1 MKKIILSAMALG
13 LFASASF
20 AQVAKFVNETYD
32 YGKIKQHDT
41 APRSFKFTNTGDKP
55 LEIKAAQGSCG
66 CTVPKYPKEPI
77 MPGESA
83 TVDAVFNA
91 AAVGPFTKYITLTTN
106 APGQESIRL
115 TIQGEVLT
123 PEAGAAAAPAPAPAP
138 APAVVATPVP
148 AKPAATA
155 TTAKPAPK
163 KKAKAKVAAAPAT
176 TAAPA
181 KTVAPVKAPAP
192 KPMPKG

>member
-1 MKKIILSAMALG
+1 MALG

-91 AAVGPFTKYITLTTN
+91 AAIGPFTKYITLTTN

-123 PEAGAAAAPAPAPAP
+123 PESGAAAAPAPAPAP
-138 APAVVATPVP
+138 APAVVAAPVA
-148 AKPAATA
+148 AKPAAAVTS
-155 TTAKPAPK
+155 AKPAPK
-163 KKAKAKVAAAPAT
+163 RKAKAKTAATAAAPAQT
-176 TAAPA
+176 AKPAAPA
-181 KTVAPVKAPAP
+181 KTAA